1 MTRSALQSDQ
11 VRHEVVVEVY
21 DTIDVDIDPN
31 ANLLY
36 NLDMENKMC
45 CTVLTSKGYD
55 GSQFKIHAPRL
66 VKSKTLAT
74 TKPQNFEWVKEIADS
89 KAAGQMF
96 YTTGGQHLNSDDFF
110 KSRALLD
117 RRLHIKE
124 LQYEKN
130 AIAERISIRNDK
142 DALLRRI
149 GKELTEETK
158 KDFKV
163 TDIKVLLK
171 WELEKNPTG
180 NRQSLLM

>member
-1 MTRSALQSDQ
+1 
-11 VRHEVVVEVY
+11 
-21 DTIDVDIDPN
+21 
-31 ANLLY
+31 
-36 NLDMENKMC
+36 
-45 CTVLTSKGYD
+45 
-55 GSQFKIHAPRL
+55 
-66 VKSKTLAT
+66 
-74 TKPQNFEWVKEIADS
+74 
-89 KAAGQMF
+89 
-96 YTTGGQHLNSDDFF
+96 
-110 KSRALLD
+110 LD